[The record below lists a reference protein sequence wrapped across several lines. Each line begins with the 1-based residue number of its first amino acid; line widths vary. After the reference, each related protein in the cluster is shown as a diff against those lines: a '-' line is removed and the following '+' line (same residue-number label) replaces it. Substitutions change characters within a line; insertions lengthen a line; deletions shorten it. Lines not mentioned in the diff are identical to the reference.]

1 MNEKELHE
9 RKLQAQL
16 DEWQAEVER
25 LRAQATSASA
35 DAQLTL
41 NERIEALQ
49 RKIDDGKT
57 KLEAAA
63 DVGEDTWASVKD
75 RVESAWDSA
84 KSAVGEAVDK
94 TKK

>member
-16 DEWQAEVER
+16 DEWQAEVDK
-25 LRAQATSASA
+25 LRAQAAGASA
-35 DAQLTL
+35 DAQLKL

-49 RKIDDGKT
+49 HRIEEGKT

-63 DVGEDTWASVKD
+63 EVGEDTWASVKD
-75 RVESAWDSA
+75 RVESALDSA